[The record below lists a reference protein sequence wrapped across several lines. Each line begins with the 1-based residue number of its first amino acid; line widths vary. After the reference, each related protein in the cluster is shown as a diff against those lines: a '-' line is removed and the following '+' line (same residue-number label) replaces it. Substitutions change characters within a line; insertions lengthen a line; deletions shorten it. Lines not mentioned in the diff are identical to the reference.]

1 MTDYRGGGMTNMKIR
16 QVEKDLTKMRAEIEE
31 KKKEI
36 EGKVKNC
43 IDAVFFRMYRTFAR
57 FSGRRLQKFIGH
69 FGLI

>member
-36 EGKVKNC
+36 EGKVENC
-43 IDAVFFRMYRTFAR
+43 ISVKLKKNIKD
-57 FSGRRLQKFIGH
+57 
-69 FGLI
+69 